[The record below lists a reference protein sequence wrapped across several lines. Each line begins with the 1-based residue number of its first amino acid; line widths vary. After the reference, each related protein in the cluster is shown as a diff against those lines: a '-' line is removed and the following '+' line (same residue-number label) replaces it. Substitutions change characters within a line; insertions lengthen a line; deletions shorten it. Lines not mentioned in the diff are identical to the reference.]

1 MSVLEFIAAMAK
13 ALAWPAAAVIVAVVF
28 RSQLRGLLSQP
39 VRRFKVG
46 PIEAEWDR
54 TVAEA
59 QVELDQP
66 GVPTPSLPPTGPVS
80 TELAEVAERSPTAAV
95 MEAHATIERELRQLL
110 VDSGVPDNELRA
122 GAAGLARL
130 GVERSVVTKET
141 LSAVEGISVLRN
153 LAAHGRAG
161 EITSERAVDY
171 LALADAVL
179 YAIRNKPR

>member
-1 MSVLEFIAAMAK
+1 MTK
-13 ALAWPAAAVIVAVVF
+13 ALAWPAAAVTVAIVF

-46 PIEAEWDR
+46 PVEAEWDR

-66 GVPTPSLPPTGPVS
+66 GIPTVLPPAGPVS
-80 TELAEVAERSPTAAV
+80 DELAEVAKRSPTAAV
-95 MEAHATIERELRQLL
+95 MEAHATVERALRQLL
-110 VDSGVPDNELRA
+110 VDSGVPGSALRA

-130 GVERSVVTKET
+130 GVEHGLVTKET

-161 EITSERAVDY
+161 EVTVERAIDY

-179 YAIRNKPR
+179 YAIRNKPRQHTAREQD

>member
-1 MSVLEFIAAMAK
+1 MSVLEFIAAMTK
-13 ALAWPAAAVIVAVVF
+13 ALAWPAAAVTVAVVF

-46 PIEAEWDR
+46 PVEAEWDR

-66 GVPTPSLPPTGPVS
+66 GIPAALPPAGPVS
-80 TELAEVAERSPTAAV
+80 VELAEVAERSPTAAV
-95 MEAHATIERELRQLL
+95 MEAHATVERELRQLL
-110 VDSGVPDNELRA
+110 VDTGVPDSELRA
-122 GAAGLARL
+122 GAAWLARL
-130 GVERSVVTKET
+130 GVERGVVTKET

-161 EITSERAVDY
+161 EVTVERAVDY